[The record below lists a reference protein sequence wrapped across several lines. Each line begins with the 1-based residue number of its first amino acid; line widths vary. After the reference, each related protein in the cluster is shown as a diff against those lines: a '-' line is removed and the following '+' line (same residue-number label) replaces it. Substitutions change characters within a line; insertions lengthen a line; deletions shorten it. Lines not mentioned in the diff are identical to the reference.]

1 MFTGIIQG
9 LGKVTEFVSQAGE
22 VRLSVEAEF
31 QWDEPLALGE
41 SISVS
46 GVCLTVTHAQ
56 NQAFSAHVSAET
68 VSRTT
73 LTDSRVG
80 YKVNLERALR
90 LSDHLGGH
98 LVTGHV
104 DGMGQILR
112 LEKKGRSV
120 LMTVGLNRD
129 LCAFVVEKG
138 SIAIDGISLTVNQ
151 VRPESFSVNII
162 PHSMD
167 VTCLKYKQPGDRVN
181 IETDLLAK
189 YVGSFLEKKPDK
201 VELNKNF
208 LAQRGFL

>member
-9 LGKVTEFVSQAGE
+9 LGKITEFVSQAGE
-22 VRLSVEAEF
+22 VRLGVEAEF

-46 GVCLTVTHAQ
+46 GACLTVTRAQ
-56 NQAFSAHVSAET
+56 KETFSAHVSAET
-68 VSRTT
+68 VARTT
-73 LTDSRVG
+73 LGNLRVG
-80 YKVNLERALR
+80 HKVNLERALR

-112 LEKKGRSV
+112 LEKKGQSV
-120 LMTVGLNRD
+120 LMTVNLNKD
-129 LCAFVVEKG
+129 LSAFVVEKG

-151 VRPESFSVNII
+151 VRPESFNVNII
-162 PHSMD
+162 PHTMD
-167 VTCLKYKQPGDRVN
+167 VTCLKQKKSSDWVN
-181 IETDLLAK
+181 LETDLLAK
-189 YVGSFLEKKPDK
+189 YVASFLEKKPEK
-201 VELNKNF
+201 VELNKDF

>member
-22 VRLSVEAEF
+22 VRLSVVAEF

-46 GVCLTVTHAQ
+46 GICLTVTHAQ
-56 NQAFSAHVSAET
+56 KQTFSAHVSAET

-73 LTDSRVG
+73 LADLRVG

-112 LEKKGRSV
+112 LEKKGQSV
-120 LMTVGLNRD
+120 LMTVGLNKD
-129 LCAFVVEKG
+129 LFAFVVEKG

-189 YVGSFLEKKPDK
+189 YVASVLEKKPDK
-201 VELNKNF
+201 VELNMNF